1 MTVKR
6 VLSEWLT
13 RTLARLNVV
22 QMDVEPRHKRSWL
35 RFGPTPMGIRSL
47 HG

>member
-13 RTLARLNVV
+13 HTLACLNVV
-22 QMDVEPRHKRSWL
+22 QMDVEPRNKQSWL
-35 RFGPTPMGIRSL
+35 RFGPTLVGIRSL